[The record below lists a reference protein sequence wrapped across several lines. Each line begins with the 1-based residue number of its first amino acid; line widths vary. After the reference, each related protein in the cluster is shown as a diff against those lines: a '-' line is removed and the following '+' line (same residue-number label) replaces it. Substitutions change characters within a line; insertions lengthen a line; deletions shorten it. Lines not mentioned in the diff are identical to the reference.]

1 VVTDIRAKRST
12 RGNTRR
18 DPTLPDGTRLGD
30 EAARR
35 VEAWLLHDRRRR
47 EVFAPSGQAEA
58 VEEAG
63 GGRFEYAYDRRGDL
77 TRIVE
82 ANGRR
87 TAFEYDGSRRL
98 ARVAHPDGTY
108 TGYAYANDRLLSVAN
123 RGVVRRFEYDAAGR
137 VARIR
142 HGNAGASVYRYDTQG
157 RVVEARTSTVSTV
170 HTYHPDGRVAAI
182 RQSHE
187 GIAIE
192 LCLEYDAAGRLA
204 EFRLPGDGPPIR
216 YTWDEKGRPHTVA
229 LGEEPLARFEYL
241 DGTASSRVHLRN
253 GVVEETEADPV
264 DRRPVLRLIRT
275 DSEFLFERAHAYGP
289 EGFPASDGVRRYEY
303 DALDRLIGVEEA
315 GQRWRY
321 LYDAQDNRVGADEP
335 GGRHSYRYD
344 ADNRLVE
351 VAGKDSCR
359 ISYDDFGRPVRK
371 DSPEG
376 QWTYRYNDAGQLLEA
391 RRRGDVVARFT
402 YDHKGRLAATRAA
415 GRSER
420 YLYGPDD
427 QLVAVTDEKGHP
439 LRLYVWTPLGLLAEI
454 HGSAGTSSVAF
465 HHQDHRGTRHL
476 VTGEDGRVAAR
487 WEYDPFGLP
496 SGPSQPY
503 LPMFGGR
510 VWYPEVGLY
519 YFGARWYDPRL
530 GRFLTPDTYT
540 GRPDDERLVHP
551 CRPAGSQAFARSQIL
566 ADWLKQPRVRNRYA
580 FCGNDPVG
588 RIDPNGHWSFGWT
601 LLSVLGAIWTLPNT
615 LFGLLLEITCLVGEV
630 LRWLVWLVSIGNVSW
645 ETPGFD
651 VAASGRLNAFAL
663 VFKGGWLG
671 SFESL
676 LGITFGNVFFVYGK
690 WDEDPH
696 YSGPG
701 EVYPPAYD
709 GKVAIPKNEALYEHE
724 LRHTNQ
730 YAWFGPFFHLGLP
743 IFGVYVWDVI
753 LHGYQDAWLERD
765 ARDHAGLDHE
775 TPLPTEEPSDTT
787 TPPAGDEAPLPPP
800 TESLTFEGKAIDKVS
815 RNPVANARVDACGTQ
830 LRLTMKLRTF
840 EKPDTSSKQTGSLDE
855 GDYRVF
861 EILRNVSDA
870 DYVRVQSDKLPGGE
884 GWVCSRSKDSHYAL
898 LYDSVEKEGATT
910 TNAQGEFSVE
920 VGEKRLHRLR
930 FVIEN
935 YFDAESERL
944 PPPRKDVEVELA
956 AAPNSV
962 KESYLIDRIDD
973 FKNFSYNRDD
983 GWYPYELPDVS
994 IQQAPPR
1001 QNNCSTMVE
1010 GLAIKAWKDARG
1022 DAFTWSLAKHN
1033 RMMITST
1040 DDYFSPVTE
1049 TVASGLGIEIDAD
1062 ELPPPW
1068 TLVQGWKT
1076 QWTGGHNFFIV
1087 DVHPDTER
1095 ILTLES
1101 NKAYEMDGPGFRMLG
1116 DIDNFKDFNPG
1127 KDWWK
1132 DAKLWTWDKF
1142 KETYAHRKMARL
1154 KVHDQKWVR

>member
-123 RGVVRRFEYDAAGR
+123 RDVVRRFEYDAAGR

-187 GIAIE
+187 SVAIE

-204 EFRLPGDGPPIR
+204 EFRLPGGGPPIR

-303 DALDRLIGVEEA
+303 DALDRLIGVEET

-321 LYDAQDNRVGADEP
+321 LYDAQDNRIGADEP

-376 QWTYRYNDAGQLLEA
+376 RWTYRYNDAGQLLEA

-427 QLVAVTDEKGHP
+427 QLVAVTDEKGYP

-454 HGSAGTSSVAF
+454 HGIAGTGSVAF

-551 CRPAGSQAFARSQIL
+551 CRPAGSQALARSQIL

-580 FCGNDPVG
+580 FCANDPVG

-690 WDEDPH
+690 WDEDPR

-701 EVYPPAYD
+701 DVYPPAYD

-775 TPLPTEEPSDTT
+775 TPLPTEEPSETT
-787 TPPAGDEAPLPPP
+787 TPPAGDEAPLPLP
-800 TESLTFEGKAIDKVS
+800 TEKLTFEGKAIDKVS
-815 RNPVANARVDACGTQ
+815 RNPVANARVDVCGTH

-910 TNAQGEFSVE
+910 TNAQGEYSVE

-944 PPPRKDVEVELA
+944 SPPRKDVEVELE

-962 KESYLIDRIDD
+962 KESYLIDRIDN
-973 FKNFSYNRDD
+973 FKNFSYNRYD

>member
-1 VVTDIRAKRST
+1 MRKECAVAETRADRAM
-12 RGNTRR
+12 R
-18 DPTLPDGTRLGD
+18 TRLGD

-47 EVFAPSGQAEA
+47 EVFVASGQPEA

-77 TRIVE
+77 TQIVE

-87 TAFEYDGSRRL
+87 TAFEYDEGRRL
-98 ARVAHPDGTY
+98 ARAVHPDETTTEY
-108 TGYAYANDRLLSVAN
+108 SYAEDRLSSVAD
-123 RGVVRRFEYDAAGR
+123 RGIVRHFEYEADGKLTR
-137 VARIR
+137 VR
-142 HGNAGASVYRYDTQG
+142 HGNAGASVYRYDAQG
-157 RVVEARTSTVSTV
+157 RVVEARTSTVSTAE
-170 HTYHPDGRVAAI
+170 TYHQDGRLATI
-182 RQSHE
+182 RQSYD
-187 GIAIE
+187 GVAIE
-192 LCLEYDAAGRLA
+192 LRLEYDAAGRLA
-204 EFRLPGDGPPIR
+204 ELRLPGSETPLR
-216 YTWDEKGRPHTVA
+216 YTWDGKGRPHTVA
-229 LGEEPLARFEYL
+229 MGEETLARFEYF
-241 DGTASSRVHLRN
+241 DGLVRSRLHLRN
-253 GVVEETEADPV
+253 GVVEEAVADEV
-264 DRRPVLRLIRT
+264 DRRPVHLRIRK
-275 DSEFLFERAHAYGP
+275 DRNLLFERVHAYGP
-289 EGFPASDGVRRYEY
+289 EGMLALDGARSYQY
-303 DALDRLIGVEEA
+303 DALDRLVGVEEA
-315 GQRWRY
+315 GRWWRY
-321 LYDAQDNRVGADEP
+321 LYVAQDNRMVAEEP
-335 GGRHSYRYD
+335 SCTRHFRYD
-344 ADNRLVE
+344 DDNCLVE
-351 VAGKDSCR
+351 VAGGDPFR
-359 ISYDDFGRPVRK
+359 ISYDDFGRLVRK
-371 DSPEG
+371 GGPADR
-376 QWTYRYNDAGQLLEA
+376 WAYRYNDAGHLMEA
-391 RRRGDVVARFT
+391 RHRGQSVARFT
-402 YDHKGRLAATRAA
+402 YDHKGRLVAMRSAR
-415 GRSER
+415 RSER

-427 QLVAVTDEKGHP
+427 QLVAVTDERGSP
-439 LRLYVWTPLGLLAEI
+439 LRLYIWTPLGLLAEI
-454 HGSAGTSSVAF
+454 HGSVDKGNVSF
-465 HHQDHRGTRHL
+465 HHQDHRGTRHF
-476 VTGEDGRVAAR
+476 VTGEDGRVGAR
-487 WEYDPFGLP
+487 WEYDPFGVP
-496 SGPSQPY
+496 SGPAKEH

-588 RIDPNGHWSFGWT
+588 KFDPNGHWSFGWT

-645 ETPGFD
+645 ETPDFD

-690 WDEDPH
+690 WDEQP
-696 YSGPG
+696 YSSGPG
-701 EVYPPAYD
+701 DVYPPAYD

-743 IFGVYVWDVI
+743 IFGVYEWDVI
-753 LHGYQDAWLERD
+753 LHGYHDAWLERD

-775 TPLPTEEPSDTT
+775 APPEAPEPTTS
-787 TPPAGDEAPLPPP
+787 PAGDVAPLPPP
-800 TESLTFEGKAIDKVS
+800 TEKLTFEGKAIDKVS
-815 RNPVANARVDACGTQ
+815 RNPVANARVDVCGTQ

-840 EKPDTSSKQTGSLDE
+840 EKPDTASKQTGNLDE

-861 EILRNVSDA
+861 EILRNVGDA
-870 DYVRVQSDKLPGGE
+870 DYVRVQSEGLPGGE
-884 GWVCSRSKDSHYAL
+884 GWICARSKERHYAL
-898 LYDSVEKEGATT
+898 LHDSVEKEGAAT
-910 TNAQGEFSVE
+910 TNAKGEYSVE
-920 VGEKRLHRLR
+920 VADKRLYRLR

-944 PPPRKDVEVELA
+944 SPPKKDVEVELE

-962 KESYLIDRIDD
+962 KESFLIDRIDD

-983 GWYPYELPDVS
+983 GWYPYELPDVG

-1022 DAFTWSLAKHN
+1022 DDFTWSLAKHN

-1049 TVASGLGIEIDAD
+1049 IVASGLGIEIDAD
-1062 ELPPPW
+1062 DLPPPW

-1101 NKAYEMDGPGFRMLG
+1101 NQAYEMDGPGFRMLG
-1116 DIDNFKDFNPG
+1116 DIDDFEDFNPG
-1127 KDWWK
+1127 KYWWK
-1132 DAKLWTWDKF
+1132 DAKLWTWKKF
-1142 KETYAHRKMARL
+1142 KETYLHRKMARL
-1154 KVHDQKWVR
+1154 KVHDQRWVR

>member
-1 VVTDIRAKRST
+1 MRKEGAVIETRAERRT
-12 RGNTRR
+12 RGKTRHDKAR
-18 DPTLPDGTRLGD
+18 PGD
-30 EAARR
+30 EALRR

-77 TRIVE
+77 TGISE
-82 ANGRR
+82 SNGRR
-87 TAFEYDGSRRL
+87 TAFEYDEARRL
-98 ARVAHPDGTY
+98 SRVVHPDGTS
-108 TGYAYANDRLLSVAN
+108 TGYAYADDRLLSVAD
-123 RGVVRRFEYDAAGR
+123 RGVARRFDYDAAGR
-137 VARIR
+137 LTRVR
-142 HGNAGASVYRYDTQG
+142 HGNAGASVYRYDAQG
-157 RVVEARTSTVSTV
+157 RVVEARTSTVSTA
-170 HTYHPDGRVAAI
+170 HTYHQDGQIAAV
-182 RQSHE
+182 RQNYG

-192 LCLEYDAAGRLA
+192 LRLKYDAAGRLV
-204 EFRLPGDGPPIR
+204 ELRLPGSEAPVR
-216 YTWDEKGRPHTVA
+216 YTWDGKGRPHTVS
-229 LGEEPLARFEYL
+229 LGDGQLARFEYL
-241 DGTASSRVHLRN
+241 DGPARFRVHLRN
-253 GVVEETEADPV
+253 GVVEETGADPV
-264 DRRPVLRLIRT
+264 DRRPVHLRIWKDR
-275 DSEFLFERAHAYGP
+275 DPLFERVHAYGP
-289 EGFPASDGVRRYEY
+289 EGRPASDGVRRYRY
-303 DALDRLIGVEEA
+303 DALDRLIGVEET
-315 GQRWRY
+315 GRRWRY
-321 LYDAQDNRVGADEP
+321 LYDAQDNRVEADGP
-335 GGRHSYRYD
+335 DGTRGYRYD

-351 VAGKDSCR
+351 VAGSDSFR
-359 ISYDDFGRPVRK
+359 ISYDDFGRPVRRG
-371 DSPEG
+371 SPAG
-376 QWTYRYNDAGQLLEA
+376 RWAYRYDDAGQLLEV
-391 RRRGDVVARFT
+391 RHRGESVARFT
-402 YDHKGRLAATRAA
+402 YDHKGRLVAM
-415 GRSER
+415 RSASRFER

-427 QLVAVTDEKGHP
+427 QLVAVTDEKGSP

-454 HGSAGTSSVAF
+454 HGSVDTGSVAF
-465 HHQDHRGTRHL
+465 HHQNHRGTRHL

-487 WEYDPFGLP
+487 WEYDPFGVP
-496 SGPSQPY
+496 SGPTQPY

-510 VWYPEVGLY
+510 VWYPEVGMY
-519 YFGARWYDPRL
+519 YFGARWYDPGL

-551 CRPAGSQAFARSQIL
+551 CWPAGSQALARSQIL
-566 ADWLKQPRVRNRYA
+566 ADWLKQPRVRIRYA
-580 FCGNDPVG
+580 FCANDPVG

-690 WDEDPH
+690 WDEDPR

-701 EVYPPAYD
+701 DVYPPAYD

-775 TPLPTEEPSDTT
+775 TPPPSEEPSETT

-800 TESLTFEGKAIDKVS
+800 TERLTFEGKAVDKVS
-815 RNPVANARVDACGTQ
+815 RNPVANARVDLLGTQ

-840 EKPDTSSKQTGSLDE
+840 EKPDTASKQTGSLDE

-870 DYVRVQSDKLPGGE
+870 DYVRVQSDKVPGGE
-884 GWVCSRSKDSHYAL
+884 GWVCSRSKESHYAL
-898 LYDSVEKEGATT
+898 LHDSVEKEGATT
-910 TNAQGEFSVE
+910 TSAQGEYSVE

-944 PPPRKDVEVELA
+944 SPPRKDVEVELEP
-956 AAPNSV
+956 APNSV

-994 IQQAPPR
+994 LAQAPPR

-1033 RMMITST
+1033 RMMIAST

-1101 NKAYEMDGPGFRMLG
+1101 NNTYEMDGPGFRMLG
-1116 DIDNFKDFNPG
+1116 DIDDFKDFNPG

-1132 DAKLWTWDKF
+1132 SATLWTWDKF

-1154 KVHDQKWVR
+1154 KVHDLKWVR